1 MGGISQAD
9 ETLECSNVPDSCH
22 LSNLDYSN
30 QLNGL
35 ITPEE
40 VEWAL
45 HQVNSEA
52 SPGADGVSIRMM
64 SANVLRNLWVALFNE
79 CWVSGMVPNM

>member
-9 ETLECSNVPDSCH
+9 ETLECSNVPDSC
-22 LSNLDYSN
+22 DYSN

-52 SPGADGVSIRMM
+52 SPGADGVSIRMI